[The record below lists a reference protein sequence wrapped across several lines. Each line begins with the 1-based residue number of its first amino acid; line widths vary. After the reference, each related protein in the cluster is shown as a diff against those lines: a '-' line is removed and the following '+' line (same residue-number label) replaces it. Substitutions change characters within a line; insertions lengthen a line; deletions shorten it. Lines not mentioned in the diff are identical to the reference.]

1 MNMDRTA
8 ANVINGAKR
17 KEMLLLFLCLII
29 GFALR
34 FYAFDHKSLW
44 LDEIHTFND
53 SRDGIKA
60 QIEFYKKNPTYL
72 HPPLFFVLT
81 HLFYPFT
88 EQERD
93 LRIIPLIFGTLSLPM
108 MYLLARSF
116 SPPIALPCT
125 LSLTFMAYHISLSQ
139 DGRSYSLVMFLGMTA
154 LYFFMKHLKTSR
166 RKYLFPLAFCYA
178 LLFHTSYSSVP
189 FIAFSQILWFYQ
201 SNKDHPSNRLASF
214 FVLNGLTLLFCL
226 PWILFVT
233 IHYSGQQ
240 IMDPLHTESAGSF
253 WSILYGIFHDW
264 VPHAPLTL
272 ISVILLILLPIFSA
286 PRRNAIVLLAIF
298 LLPVAGL
305 FLFCYLSQ
313 VTHFVTSRYFI
324 SFMPLF
330 LISLYQSLHALEFK
344 FEKIKRWMRF
354 KILFV
359 ILFILSNLVILPL
372 YYRFERQDFRG
383 LVAYLKTQLAEG
395 DNIFAGA
402 EGYIPGIL
410 HYFGVSPEDRHY
422 NIPFWKDSEKRIEY
436 WKSFTYRNR
445 MFTIYHSKTCCTQYV
460 AGRSRLWIIVGAGT
474 ARKLNKESPAVF
486 KEYFDGSFLNLTKF
500 PTDMSMYLFL
510 WDPLLS
516 DEKGMEMPIK

>member
-1 MNMDRTA
+1 MTLNFQNLNRIKQKELY
-8 ANVINGAKR
+8 VII
-17 KEMLLLFLCLII
+17 LCLLV
-29 GFALR
+29 GFGLR
-34 FYAFDHKSLW
+34 FYALDHKSLW
-44 LDEIHTFND
+44 LDEIHTFNE
-53 SRDGIKA
+53 SRDGFEA
-60 QIEFYKKNPTYL
+60 QIEFYKNNPTSL

-88 EQERD
+88 EPERD

-108 MYLLARSF
+108 MYFLARSF
-116 SPPIALPCT
+116 SPSIALPCT

-139 DGRSYSLVMFLGMTA
+139 DGRSYSLVMFLGMTV
-154 LYFFMKHLKTSR
+154 LYFFMKHLRTSR

-178 LLFHTSYSSVP
+178 LLFHTSYSSIP

-201 SNKDHPSNRLASF
+201 SNKDHPANRLASF

-286 PRRNAIVLLAIF
+286 PRRNAFVLLALF
-298 LLPVAGL
+298 VLPVVGL
-305 FLFCYLSQ
+305 FLFCHLSE

-324 SFMPLF
+324 NFMPLF
-330 LISLYQSLHALEFK
+330 LISLYQSLDALEFK
-344 FEKIKRWMRF
+344 FEKIRRWKRF

-372 YYRFERQDFRG
+372 YYRSEKQDFKG
-383 LVAYLKTQLAEG
+383 LVAYLKTQLIAG

-402 EGYIPGIL
+402 DGYIPGIL
-410 HYFGVSPEDRHY
+410 HYFGTYPEDRHY
-422 NIPFWKDSEKRIEY
+422 VIPFWKDSEERIGY
-436 WKSFTYRNR
+436 RKSFTYQNR
-445 MFTIYHSKTCCTQYV
+445 MFTIYHSKTCCAQYV
-460 AGRSRLWIIVGAGT
+460 ADGNRLWIIVGAGT
-474 ARKLNKESPAVF
+474 ARKLNKESPTVF
-486 KEYFDGSFLNLTKF
+486 KGYFDGSFLNLTRF
-500 PTDMSMYLFL
+500 PTDASMYLFL
-510 WDPLLS
+510 WDPLS
-516 DEKGMEMPIK
+516 PDEKGIEFPIQ

>member
-1 MNMDRTA
+1 M
-8 ANVINGAKR
+8 KSLEQFR
-17 KEMLLLFLCLII
+17 KNRRELLILLLCLIT

-44 LDEIHTFND
+44 IDEIYTFND
-53 SRDGIKA
+53 SRDDVKA
-60 QIEFYKKNPTYL
+60 QMEFYKENPTFL
-72 HPPLFFVLT
+72 HPPLFFVFT

-88 EQERD
+88 KPERD

-108 MYLLARSF
+108 MYFLARSF
-116 SPPIALPCT
+116 SPAIALPCT

-139 DGRSYSLVMFLGMTA
+139 DGRSYSMVMFLGMTV
-154 LYFFMKHLKTSR
+154 LYLFMKHLGTSR

-178 LLFHTSYSSVP
+178 LLFHTSYSSIP

-201 SNKDHPSNRLASF
+201 SKKDYPSNRLASF
-214 FVLNGLTLLFCL
+214 FILSGLTLLFCL

-272 ISVILLILLPIFSA
+272 VSVILLILFPIFSA
-286 PRRNAIVLLAIF
+286 PRRNAFVLLAIF
-298 LLPVAGL
+298 VLPVVGL
-305 FLFCYLSQ
+305 FLFCHLSK

-324 SFMPLF
+324 NFMPLF
-330 LISLYQSLHALEFK
+330 LITLYQSLEALECK
-344 FEKIKRWMRF
+344 FGKIRRWMRF

-359 ILFILSNLVILPL
+359 ILFVLSNLVILPL
-372 YYRFERQDFRG
+372 YYRSEKQDFKS
-383 LVAYLKTQLAEG
+383 LVAYLKTQLIEG

-402 EGYIPGIL
+402 EGYIPGVL
-410 HYFGVSPEDRHY
+410 HYFGVYPKDRHY
-422 NIPFWKDSEKRIEY
+422 VIPFWKDSENRIGFR
-436 WKSFTYRNR
+436 KSFAYRNR
-445 MFTIYHSKTCCTQYV
+445 VFTIYHSKTCCAQYV
-460 AGRSRLWIIVGAGT
+460 ADGSRLWIIVGAGT
-474 ARKLNKESPAVF
+474 ARKLNKESPTVF
-486 KEYFDGSFLNLTKF
+486 KGYFDGSFLNLTKF

-510 WDPLLS
+510 WDPLS
-516 DEKGMEMPIK
+516 PDEKGIEMPIE